1 MQIYYRREFPSKTS
15 LYSVLNAG
23 FVSVGGM
30 ASSYGGGILSDRLRV
45 RNEGVLGYIPALG
58 SLAAILPVAVVL
70 FAHDFYVSIFML
82 FLTYLVGECWLGPGM
97 ACLQV
102 KLLLLLLLLFA
113 AVVCRRCCCCGGLW
127 LLLLTHT

>member
-1 MQIYYRREFPSKTS
+1 M
-15 LYSVLNAG
+15 YSILNAC

-30 ASSYGGGILSDRLRV
+30 ASSYGGGALADRFRV
-45 RNEGVLGYIPALG
+45 RNEGVLGFVPSLG

-70 FAHDFYVSIFML
+70 FARNFYVSIFML

-102 KLLLLLLLLFA
+102 R
-113 AVVCRRCCCCGGLW
+113 CRCL
-127 LLLLTHT
+127 